1 MPKPCAIVC
10 TKTALLSQI
19 FPKMCLLSLA
29 IRVIVINLILQSFAM
44 NKSVY
49 LMVLATSLSVVSFA
63 QTVKENV
70 DKAARQPARN
80 ENAAKA
86 DVRLHDKKV
95 ITDTSSLKPVDQVS
109 FNNKKK
115 KKKSCNRKSS
125 K

>member
-1 MPKPCAIVC
+1 
-10 TKTALLSQI
+10 
-19 FPKMCLLSLA
+19 
-29 IRVIVINLILQSFAM
+29 M
-44 NKSVY
+44 NKKVF
-49 LMVLATSLSVVSFA
+49 LMALATSLSVVCSA

-95 ITDTSSLKPVDQVS
+95 ITDTSSLKPDQQVQS
-109 FNNKKK
+109 NNKKK

>member
-1 MPKPCAIVC
+1 
-10 TKTALLSQI
+10 
-19 FPKMCLLSLA
+19 
-29 IRVIVINLILQSFAM
+29 M
-44 NKSVY
+44 NKNVY

-95 ITDTSSLKPVDQVS
+95 ITDTSSLKPDQQVQS
-109 FNNKKK
+109 NNKKK

>member
-1 MPKPCAIVC
+1 
-10 TKTALLSQI
+10 
-19 FPKMCLLSLA
+19 
-29 IRVIVINLILQSFAM
+29 M
-44 NKSVY
+44 NKKVF
-49 LMVLATSLSVVSFA
+49 LMGLATSLSVVCFA

-70 DKAARQPARN
+70 DNAAKHPARN

-95 ITDTSSLKPVDQVS
+95 ITDTSSLKPDEQVS

-115 KKKSCNRKSS
+115 KEKSCKPKSS